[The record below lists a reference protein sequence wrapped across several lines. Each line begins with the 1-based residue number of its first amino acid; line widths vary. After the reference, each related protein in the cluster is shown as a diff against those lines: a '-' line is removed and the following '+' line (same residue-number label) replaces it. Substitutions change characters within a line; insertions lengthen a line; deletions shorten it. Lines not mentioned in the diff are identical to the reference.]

1 MVKFR
6 VKIKRPIKGF
16 QLVKKHKL
24 ISIIIAYFI
33 IGIIYVVT
41 GFLHNII
48 IGKQV
53 VFSLLIS
60 IPLAAP
66 FWPIM
71 IYADFK
77 HIGIMFQDVITLISV
92 ILFVIFFYI
101 IFQWSNEEKKQLNH
115 NKN

>member
-1 MVKFR
+1 MVKSR

-16 QLVKKHKL
+16 QLVKKHKF

-33 IGIIYVVT
+33 IGITYVVT
-41 GFLHNII
+41 GFIHNII

-71 IYADFK
+71 IYSDFK

-101 IFQWSNEEKKQLNH
+101 IFQWSNEENKQLNH
-115 NKN
+115 NEN